1 MLHRC
6 QIQNLENSLFFG
18 SKQNEY
24 DSEAYSEHCQTF
36 KMELFEKIIEEF
48 EPLTI
53 FEKRSILNFWEG
65 SEYASASDVRL
76 FRTGKETNTIV
87 VPIEVIQRKK
97 YPAIILATVY
107 SNCSKEYIF

>member
-1 MLHRC
+1 M
-6 QIQNLENSLFFG
+6 EKSLFFA
-18 SKQNEY
+18 SKQNGY
-24 DSEAYSEHCQTF
+24 YSEAYLEHCQRS
-36 KMELFEKIIEEF
+36 KMELFEKIIEGF

-53 FEKRSILNFWEG
+53 FEKRSILNFWQG

-76 FRTGKETNTIV
+76 FGTGEETNTIV
-87 VPIEVIQRKK
+87 VTIEVIQRKK